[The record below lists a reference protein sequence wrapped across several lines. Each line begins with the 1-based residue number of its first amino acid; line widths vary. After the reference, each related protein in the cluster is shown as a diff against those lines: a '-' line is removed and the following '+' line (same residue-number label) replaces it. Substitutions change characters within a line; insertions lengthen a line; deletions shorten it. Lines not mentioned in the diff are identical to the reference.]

1 MDVSVSSFGS
11 HEGKPVDLYRVENGN
26 GMVLTVSNYGGVV
39 TGLQV
44 PDRAGQSEDVVL
56 GYDTLEGYL
65 GDGAHLG
72 ALVGRY
78 GNRIAGG
85 RFEIDGKPYA
95 LAKNNGSNHL
105 HGGNVG
111 FDRRVWEGEA
121 VDSGVKLIYVSPDG
135 EEGYP
140 GCLAAEVSIGL
151 TEENAL
157 TFSYRAETDA
167 TTHVNL
173 THHGYFNLTGSG
185 DILDHELTLNADLF
199 TPVDSGLIPTGEI
212 RAVDGTPFDFKKGG
226 RIDERIDEDDDQL
239 KAGGGYDHNF
249 VLSGD
254 QEEIHQT
261 ATVVDLVS
269 GRRMDVFTSEP
280 GVQFYTGNFLDGSIV
295 GKRGVRYQ
303 KRSGL
308 CLETQHFPDTP
319 NQPLFPSTML
329 RPGEAYVSETIY
341 KFGVI

>member
-1 MDVSVSSFGS
+1 MDVSVCSFGS
-11 HEGKPVDLYRVENGN
+11 CEGKPVDLYRVENEN

-44 PDRAGQSEDVVL
+44 PDRAGRFDDVVL
-56 GYDTLEGYL
+56 GYDTLDGYL

-111 FDRRVWEGEA
+111 FDRRVWDGEV

-140 GCLAAEVSIGL
+140 GCLTAELTVGL
-151 TEENAL
+151 TEANAL
-157 TFSYRAETDA
+157 VFSYRAETDA

-173 THHGYFNLTGSG
+173 THHGYFNLSGSG
-185 DILDHELTLNADLF
+185 DILDHELTLYADLF
-199 TPVDSGLIPTGEI
+199 TPVDSGLIPTGEL
-212 RAVDGTPFDFKKGG
+212 RAVDDTPFDFREGAG
-226 RIDERIDEDDDQL
+226 IGERIDDDDDQL
-239 KAGGGYDHNF
+239 AAGGGYDHNF

-254 QEEIHQT
+254 QDGPGLA
-261 ATVVDLVS
+261 ATVIDSMS
-269 GRRMDVFTSEP
+269 GRRMDVFTTEP

-295 GKRGVRYQ
+295 GKNGERYE

-319 NQPLFPSTML
+319 NQPFFPSTML
-329 RPGEAYVSETIY
+329 RPGETYVSETAY
-341 KFGVI
+341 RFGLI

>member
-1 MDVSVSSFGS
+1 MDVSVRSFGS
-11 HEGKPVDLYRVENGN
+11 CEGKPVDLYRVENQN

-44 PDRAGQSEDVVL
+44 PDRAGRFEDVVL
-56 GYDTLEGYL
+56 GYDTLAGYL
-65 GDGAHLG
+65 DDGAHLG

-78 GNRIAGG
+78 GNRISAG

-111 FDRRVWEGEA
+111 FGRRVWESEA

-140 GCLAAEVSIGL
+140 GCLTAEVTIGL
-151 TEENAL
+151 TEANAL
-157 TFSYRAETDA
+157 TLRYQAETDA

-173 THHGYFNLTGSG
+173 THHGYFNLLGSG
-185 DILDHELTLNADLF
+185 DILDHELTLYADLF
-199 TPVDSGLIPTGEI
+199 TPVDSGLIPTGEL
-212 RAVDGTPFDFKKGG
+212 RAVDDTPLDFREGALIG
-226 RIDERIDEDDDQL
+226 ERIDDENDQL
-239 KAGGGYDHNF
+239 VAGGGYDHNF

-254 QEEIHQT
+254 QDEQGLA
-261 ATVVDLVS
+261 ATVIDSLS
-269 GRRMDVFTSEP
+269 GRRMDVFTTEP

-295 GKRGVRYQ
+295 GKHGKRYE

-319 NQPLFPSTML
+319 NQPSFPLTIL
-329 RPGEAYVSETIY
+329 RPGETYVSKTDY
-341 KFGVI
+341 RFGLI